1 MNINKSIDIED
12 EVRKALTDYITVY
25 VRPLPEKFTVPSVLI
40 EQMGGT
46 TENTIDSFLVRL
58 SARATTEAEAL
69 ELANVAVGILE
80 RQCAVQ
86 FGALRH
92 MSQNSLASWGN
103 DPIRPDLK
111 LATATVQVI
120 AHKESFDIEES

>member
-1 MNINKSIDIED
+1 MEILTSVDIEN
-12 EVRKALTDYITVY
+12 EVRLALTDYIKAY
-25 VRPLPEKFTVPSVLI
+25 VRPLPEKFEVPSVLI

-46 TENTIDSFLVRL
+46 TENTIDNFMIRL
-58 SARATTEAEAL
+58 SARAKTEAEAL
-69 ELANVAVGILE
+69 ELANVAIGILE

-92 MSQNSLASWGN
+92 MKQNSLASWGN

-111 LATATVQVI
+111 LVTATVQVI
-120 AHKESFDIEES
+120 AHKESFDIDES

>member
-1 MNINKSIDIED
+1 MNILISVDIED

-25 VRPLPEKFTVPSVLI
+25 VRPLPEGFITPSVLI

-46 TENTIDSFLVRL
+46 TENTIDKFTVRL
-58 SARATTEAEAL
+58 SARASTEEEAL
-69 ELANVAVGILE
+69 KLVNVAVGILV
-80 RQCAVQ
+80 RQARDQ
-86 FGALRH
+86 FGALRFA
-92 MSQNSLASWGN
+92 SDNSPMSWGN
-103 DPIRPDLK
+103 DPIRPDLA